1 MKNKYICKKCNKFV
15 ASRSDDGE
23 ININPKSKK
32 ISLKGKEFRIVCK
45 CGENNTI
52 SMNLKIIFVKY
63 YGII

>member
-45 CGENNTI
+45 CGENHTI
-52 SMNLKIIFVKY
+52 SMN
-63 YGII
+63 